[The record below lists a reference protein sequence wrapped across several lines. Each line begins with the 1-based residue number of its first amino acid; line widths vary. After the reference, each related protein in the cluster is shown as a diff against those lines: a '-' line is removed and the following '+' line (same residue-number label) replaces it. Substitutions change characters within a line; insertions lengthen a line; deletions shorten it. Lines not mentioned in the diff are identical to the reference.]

1 MPPRAYSVA
10 GSPSHDGHC
19 VPPRE
24 TNNRSASER
33 RHATMGRGP
42 TAQEAIR
49 GEENPMTTTT
59 SKPARA
65 LRAAAV
71 AMLLAA
77 VAAAPSGARADDYPS
92 QDIRFICGFPAG
104 SGADVLVRYFAEK
117 VRHAA
122 GRTVIVE
129 NKVGA
134 AGNIAAEY
142 TARAKPDGYTV
153 HVHAASAVA
162 ANQHLFKRRPF
173 DAVKDLQIVATIN
186 QQPFMVV
193 VPANSPYKT
202 LAELTAA
209 MKQKGDKASYAQS
222 NTTGKVMGE
231 LYRQAAGITAVEV
244 PYRTANDSIN
254 DFTGGR
260 LDYGMMDPVFALSQ
274 ARAGRL
280 RMLAVS
286 TPHRM
291 KAVPEL
297 PTMTEA
303 GTPGVEMMGWFAA
316 MVPAG
321 TPRPAIDK
329 LNNWFNQVLATEET
343 KLFLNKFGG
352 DPFISTPE
360 EGQALLAKQV
370 AQWEGFVKAANI
382 VPQ

>member
-1 MPPRAYSVA
+1 MMR
-10 GSPSHDGHC
+10 
-19 VPPRE
+19 
-24 TNNRSASER
+24 
-33 RHATMGRGP
+33 
-42 TAQEAIR
+42 
-49 GEENPMTTTT
+49 TTW
-59 SKPARA
+59 K
-65 LRAAAV
+65 LAAA
-71 AMLLAA
+71 AMALTLATI
-77 VAAAPSGARADDYPS
+77 AAPDATRANEYPS

-104 SGADVLVRYFAEK
+104 SGADVLVRYFGEK
-117 VRHAA
+117 VRAAA

-129 NKVGA
+129 NKTGA

-142 TARAKPDGYTV
+142 TARAKPDGHTV
-153 HVHAASAVA
+153 YVHAGSAIA

-193 VPANSPYKT
+193 VPVSSPYKT
-202 LAELTAA
+202 LAELTEA
-209 MKQKGDKASYAQS
+209 MKKKGDKASYAQS

-231 LYRQAAGITAVEV
+231 LYRQATGITAVEV
-244 PYRTANDSIN
+244 PYRTANDSVN
-254 DFTGGR
+254 DFTSGR

-286 TPHRM
+286 TPRRM
-291 KAVPEL
+291 QAVPDL

-316 MVPAG
+316 MVPSA

-329 LNNWFNQVLATEET
+329 LNAWFKQVLSTQET
-343 KLFLNKFGG
+343 KEFLNKFGG

-360 EGQALLAKQV
+360 EGQALFAKAV
-370 AQWEGFVKAANI
+370 KEWEHYVKIAKI
-382 VPQ
+382 DPQ